1 MGGPQSTCDKE
12 KCKLWDLF
20 DGDCPNKIESF
31 WENKM
36 SAGVHTVTDCA
47 PRRTMLFLQEIMNR
61 LTALERDNNEFRN
74 ETVWV
79 QVVAEVLGKST
90 GIDLER
96 FVEERR
102 RLLKIADY
110 NEKLQENKSKELSA
124 N

>member
-1 MGGPQSTCDKE
+1 MAPQPTCDKE
-12 KCKLWDLF
+12 KCPLWDLF
-20 DGDCPNKIESF
+20 DGNCPNKIESF

-36 SAGVHTVTDCA
+36 MAGVHTVTDCA

-61 LTALERDNNEFRN
+61 LTAVERAQEESRN

-96 FVEERR
+96 FVEERK
-102 RLLKIADY
+102 RLQRISDVK
-110 NEKLQENKSKELSA
+110 NKLQEPA
-124 N
+124 HRQ